1 MVLPSPREIRGERS
15 REIERSTRKGG
26 RNRET
31 EPNGLYVRL
40 RLSVY
45 PLLFLWRGGG
55 GFAAFPPGFL
65 ACAQRMPPSIGEW
78 PARNGDTPK
87 I

>member
-1 MVLPSPREIRGERS
+1 M
-15 REIERSTRKGG
+15 
-26 RNRET
+26 

-40 RLSVY
+40 RLPVY

-55 GFAAFPPGFL
+55 GFAAFPPDFL

-78 PARNGDTPK
+78 PARDGDTPK
-87 I
+87 YP